1 MRALIVAAAA
11 LAASC
16 SPPAATNTSEAPTT
30 SEAPVSAPTPAPD
43 ATTQSLLAVL
53 TPVLAQGIGQPVSL
67 QPTTVNVRD
76 EWAFIIGQP
85 RKPDGSAID
94 WSTTSLAQR
103 AADGVLDSDGQTY
116 ALLKNVNGAWEVL
129 EYYVGPTDVA
139 HIEWAGK
146 HGVPPDILGLP
157 SN

>member
-1 MRALIVAAAA
+1 MRALLIAALVGLAAA
-11 LAASC
+11 C
-16 SPPAATNTSEAPTT
+16 TPPAATTTETPEAPA
-30 SEAPVSAPTPAPD
+30 APPPGAIDPQ
-43 ATTQSLLAVL
+43 TQSLLNVL
-53 TPVLAQGIGQPVSL
+53 DPVLSAGIGQPVSL

-85 RKPDGSAID
+85 RKPDGTAID

-103 AADGVLDSDGQTY
+103 AADGVLDGDGQTF
-116 ALLKNVNGAWEVL
+116 ALLKNVNGGWEVL
-129 EYYVGPTDVA
+129 EYVVGPTDVA

-146 HGVPPDILGLP
+146 YGVPPDILGLP

>member
-1 MRALIVAAAA
+1 MRALLIAAVAGLAAA
-11 LAASC
+11 C
-16 SPPAATNTSEAPTT
+16 TPPAATTT
-30 SEAPVSAPTPAPD
+30 ETPEPPAAALPGVD
-43 ATTQSLLAVL
+43 DESTQVLLNVL
-53 TPVLAQGIGQPVSL
+53 DPVLSTNIGQPVSL
-67 QPTTVNVRD
+67 QPTTVSMRD

-85 RKPDGSAID
+85 RKPDGTAID
-94 WSTTSLAQR
+94 WATTSYAQR
-103 AADGVLDSDGQTY
+103 AADGVLDGDGQTF

-129 EYYVGPTDVA
+129 EYVVGPTDVA